1 MAKLKNVCLNK
12 YHKIEIRTCCL
23 WGLPKICFWG
33 LIYITGIST
42 ILNTLKVMFADDT
55 NYCAVELGTTS
66 VNFN

>member
-1 MAKLKNVCLNK
+1 MAKLKIVCLNK
-12 YHKIEIRTCCL
+12 YHKIEIRTC
-23 WGLPKICFWG
+23 CFWG